1 MRTPTLLLLAVGLVL
16 GSLSPADAAK
26 RKSGVSTVSNTNSGT
41 STSSTKSWADKF
53 WMEQAGK
60 GNE

>member
-26 RKSGVSTVSNTNSGT
+26 RKSGVSTVSNTNS